1 MSINNMRYFYSFLPK
16 INSRFFQIEFFG
28 KNNQN
33 ISDAL
38 KNKDLDVFKIS
49 IPDKYFTND
58 INEKK
63 RNKILRIDKTNWEW
77 FTKYNFL
84 HEYNDEIQYT
94 IMPYRLAYPCH
105 PEIYKNFIGIDATLY
120 KSLYTHEYYDLSGK
134 IWNTKKIDFDM
145 KLI

>member
-49 IPDKYFTND
+49 I
-58 INEKK
+58 
-63 RNKILRIDKTNWEW
+63 
-77 FTKYNFL
+77 
-84 HEYNDEIQYT
+84 
-94 IMPYRLAYPCH
+94 
-105 PEIYKNFIGIDATLY
+105 
-120 KSLYTHEYYDLSGK
+120 
-134 IWNTKKIDFDM
+134 
-145 KLI
+145 